1 MRWKTLASGDNNE
14 VYQLCKDDQVLL
26 TLTLHRLSN
35 TARVHCGDEKRVFLI
50 RKEGFLKN
58 RTVIRNEYGIK
69 LGELG
74 NENRDNFI
82 EINGDRYYYTLDG
95 AENLHLSISTNPGDK
110 PLFESTLPPEAT
122 STQFS
127 LSRNKTPGFSAL
139 AILMAVCWYKFIY
152 TRHEPAFA

>member
-1 MRWKTLASGDNNE
+1 MRWKTLVSGDNNE
-14 VYQLCKDDQVLL
+14 VYQLCKGDDALL

-74 NENRDNFI
+74 NDNRDNFI
-82 EINGDRYYYTLDG
+82 DINGERHYYMFDG
-95 AENLHLSISTNPGDK
+95 TDKLQLSISNNPDAK
-110 PLFESTLPPEAT
+110 PLFESTLPSEAT
-122 STQFS
+122 SRQFS
-127 LSRNKTPGFSAL
+127 LSRNKTPGFSTL
-139 AILMAVCWYKFIY
+139 AILMAVCWYKFIH
-152 TRHEPAFA
+152 TSQATVLA